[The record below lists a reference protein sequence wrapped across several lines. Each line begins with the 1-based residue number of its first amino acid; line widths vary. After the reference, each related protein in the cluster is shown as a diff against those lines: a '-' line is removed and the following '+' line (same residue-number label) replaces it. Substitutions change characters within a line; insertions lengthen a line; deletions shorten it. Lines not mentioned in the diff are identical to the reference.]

1 MASISNLVNRF
12 LDWCD
17 KFGKDAFRYRKI
29 PNTPTAHMPP
39 RDARKKAV
47 KIIDEKLF
55 GIGKKK

>member
-1 MASISNLVNRF
+1 MKSIRNLLNRF

-17 KFGKDAFRYRKI
+17 KFGKTAFRYSRN

-39 RDARKKAV
+39 YNARKKAT

-55 GIGKKK
+55 GIGKK